1 MIILIV
7 GILTIM
13 KAIMMVS
20 GKKNDGAK
28 KNNHHDDNN
37 HSNCDN
43 DIYDTKKGNIVIC
56 IMSSSCIV

>member
-1 MIILIV
+1 
-7 GILTIM
+7 
-13 KAIMMVS
+13 MMVS

>member
-1 MIILIV
+1 
-7 GILTIM
+7 
-13 KAIMMVS
+13 MVS

-37 HSNCDN
+37 HGNCDN
-43 DIYDTKKGNIVIC
+43 DIYDTKKGNNIVIC